1 MKKLLIANRGEIA
14 VRIIRTA
21 RDMGL
26 GTVVVV
32 SEPDST
38 SLAARTAD
46 ESVVVGPAP
55 APASYLNQD
64 AIIAAALDTGCDAI
78 HPGYGF
84 LSENT
89 SFARKVADAGSSG
102 WAPTP
107 TPSK

>member
-64 AIIAAALDTGCDAI
+64 AIIAAAWTPAATQYT
-78 HPGYGF
+78 P
-84 LSENT
+84 
-89 SFARKVADAGSSG
+89 AMASSRR
-102 WAPTP
+102 TL
-107 TPSK
+107 PSPAK